1 MSTDALSPPIT
12 DELPEEFFLE
22 GPVPDGEELLRR
34 TVARVHRHSARSA
47 RLRGAM
53 LLVAVLLVGAMVTG
67 GGMALGRLMFTA
79 TTPVA
84 ERQLTATDPVT
95 GAHLS
100 ATLVPADGG
109 TYIETSVTG
118 LPTGTECRLTV
129 LGHGVTAPDGSWRI
143 GQDGGRKPVSESF
156 WMPPDDIT
164 ALLVA
169 TSNGV
174 HLYAS
179 AG

>member
-1 MSTDALSPPIT
+1 MSTDALSPPIS
-12 DELPEEFFLE
+12 DELPDEFFLE

-34 TVARVHRHSARSA
+34 TVARVRRHSARSA

-53 LLVAVLLVGAMVTG
+53 LLVAALLVGAVVTG
-67 GGMALGRLMFTA
+67 GGMALGRAMFPA
-79 TTPVA
+79 TPAVA
-84 ERQLTATDPVT
+84 ERELTATDPVS

-100 ATLVPADGG
+100 ATLVGVDGG
-109 TYIETSVTG
+109 TYIEISVTG
-118 LPTGTECRLTV
+118 LPMGTECRLTV
-129 LGHGVTAPDGSWRI
+129 LGHGVRLPNGSWRI
-143 GQDGGRKPVSESF
+143 GQDGGRRPNPESV

-164 ALLVA
+164 ALAIA

-179 AG
+179 TG